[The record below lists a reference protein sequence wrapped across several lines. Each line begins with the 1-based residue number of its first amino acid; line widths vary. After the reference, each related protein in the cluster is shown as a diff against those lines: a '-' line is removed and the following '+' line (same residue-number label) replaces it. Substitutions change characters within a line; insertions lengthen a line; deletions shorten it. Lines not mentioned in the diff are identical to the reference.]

1 MCKFI
6 QLTTNNLFTNLHYIP
21 LIWENYTKYFKYLQ
35 DDFSDNDINIL
46 SLVEKTVPYF
56 WIIIDNKNQYMGFV
70 FLDNFVG
77 NNNALYSA
85 ELTTCF
91 EKHAWGD
98 FTKYSA
104 KIFLEKCFKDFGFK
118 KIKALIF
125 PDNFRVKTLL
135 KVSGFNYETTLK
147 SETLRGGK
155 PQDIEIYSLY
165 KTTSEVKHGNIH
177 NSCI

>member
-70 FLDNFVG
+70 FLDN
-77 NNNALYSA
+77 
-85 ELTTCF
+85 
-91 EKHAWGD
+91 
-98 FTKYSA
+98 
-104 KIFLEKCFKDFGFK
+104 
-118 KIKALIF
+118 
-125 PDNFRVKTLL
+125 LL
-135 KVSGFNYETTLK
+135 
-147 SETLRGGK
+147 
-155 PQDIEIYSLY
+155 
-165 KTTSEVKHGNIH
+165 
-177 NSCI
+177 

>member
-6 QLTTNNLFTNLHYIP
+6 RLTSDNLFTNLHYIP
-21 LIWENYTKYFKYLQ
+21 LVWGSYFKYFWYLQ
-35 DDFSDNDINIL
+35 DDFADIETDIL
-46 SLVEKTVPYF
+46 SFIKNCIPYF
-56 WIIIDNKNQYMGFV
+56 WIILDINNHYMGFV

-77 NNNALYSA
+77 NKKALYSA

-91 EKHAWGD
+91 EKRAWGD

-104 KIFLEKCFKDFGFK
+104 TIFLEKCFEELGLS
-118 KIKALIF
+118 KIKALVF

-135 KVSGFNYETTLK
+135 KNSGFNYETTLK

-155 PQDIEIYSLY
+155 PQDIDIYSLY
-165 KTTSEVKHGNIH
+165 KTNWKGKTWKSL
-177 NSCI
+177 

>member
-6 QLTTNNLFTNLHYIP
+6 QLKPNNLFTNLHYIP
-21 LIWENYTKYFKYLQ
+21 LIWGSYSKYFKYLQ
-35 DDFSDNDINIL
+35 DDFSNNNTNIF
-46 SLVEKTVPYF
+46 SFVEKTIPYF
-56 WIIIDNKNQYMGFV
+56 WIILDNNNLYMGFV

-77 NNNALYSA
+77 NNKILYSA

-91 EKHAWGD
+91 EKHAWGN

-104 KIFLEKCFKDFGFK
+104 KIFIEKCFNDLRLQ

-135 KVSGFNYETTLK
+135 KTSGFNYETTLK

-165 KTTSEVKHGNIH
+165 KTTSEVKHGNIY
-177 NSCI
+177 NPCI